1 MRLCDVYMSD
11 WEKVLLDE
19 AVERLS
25 QDVYWRNRLEGWGE
39 GRPLGFAWHLAIFVE
54 PFLSYVLDGTKAVES
69 RFSINRAEPYKRVA
83 PKDILL
89 LKTSGGPIVGAAE
102 VSEVTFYQLNAEE
115 LERIRERFGE
125 ALRVE
130 DEEFWT
136 DRKDACYASIIGIS
150 HVTPFRPL
158 DCDKRDKRG
167 WVRLQYQPTL
177 LFG

>member
-1 MRLCDVYMSD
+1 MRSSDVYMSD

-25 QDVYWRNRLEGWGE
+25 QDVYWQNRLTGWGE
-39 GRPLGFAWHLAIFVE
+39 GGPLGFAWHLAIFVE
-54 PFLSYVLDGTKAVES
+54 PFLSYVLDGTKVVES

-83 PKDILL
+83 PMDILL

-115 LERIRERFGE
+115 LERILERFGE

-136 DRKDACYASIIGIS
+136 DRRDSCYASIIGIS

-177 LFG
+177 MFG